1 MRSICTESVNLH
13 GRDVFS
19 GEGIGGIANEQASLT
34 HSPGEGERERERGEK
49 ERGKDREKGVKW
61 YTILMNWFKGL

>member
-1 MRSICTESVNLH
+1 MRSACTESVNLH

-34 HSPGEGERERERGEK
+34 HSPGEGEGE
-49 ERGKDREKGVKW
+49 KDREERKREEK
-61 YTILMNWFKGL
+61 IERRA